1 VIPGLYRDRVIL
13 VFNLKLRVPQG
24 LAFETWETTDPHGRG
39 TGSSS
44 RQPAGLNPEGMPRG
58 VKGMSESAV
67 IAEQRTHEQKLDLLA
82 AVAVHVGLGLKA
94 GQELVMTASLDVL
107 PLARRIT
114 EQAYRA
120 GASLVTTL
128 YNDDEATLMRY
139 HFAPDE
145 SFDHAAKWLYD
156 GMGAAFKSGAARLAI
171 AAGNPMLLANEDA
184 GKVGRANRAV
194 SQAYRPALE
203 LITRHA
209 INWTIVSGATAAWAA
224 AMFPGDAPDV
234 ALARLW
240 DAIFETTRINCDDP
254 VGAWKTHDADLHRR
268 AARLNE
274 KRYAALQYR
283 GPGTDFRLGLAD
295 DHLWLGGGTTAGNGL
310 YCIPNMPT
318 EEVFTTPHK
327 DRADGTLTATKPL
340 SHQGTMIEGIQVR
353 FEKGRIVE
361 MHASKG
367 EEVLQKLI
375 DTDDGA
381 RRLGEVALVPHSS
394 PIAASGMLFLNTL
407 FDENAASHIALGQS
421 YSSCLRE
428 GDTLTK
434 ELLAARGANESLIHV
449 DWMIGSGKLD
459 IDGLTSTGAVEPLM
473 RQGEWV

>member
-1 VIPGLYRDRVIL
+1 MS
-13 VFNLKLRVPQG
+13 
-24 LAFETWETTDPHGRG
+24 LAMTTDG
-39 TGSSS
+39 
-44 RQPAGLNPEGMPRG
+44 QL
-58 VKGMSESAV
+58 
-67 IAEQRTHEQKLDLLA
+67 THEEKLDRLA
-82 AVAVHVGLGLKA
+82 EVAVRVGLGLQA
-94 GQELVMTASLDVL
+94 GQELVMTASLDAL

-114 EQAYRA
+114 EQAYRV

-128 YNDDEATLMRY
+128 FSDDEATLMRY

-145 SFDHAAKWLYD
+145 SFDQAAKWLYD

-171 AAGNPMLLANEDA
+171 AGGNPTLLSNEDA

-209 INWTIVSGATAAWAA
+209 INWTIVASATPAWASVV
-224 AMFPGDAPDV
+224 FPGDMPEIAI
-234 ALARLW
+234 AKLW
-240 DAIFETTRINCDDP
+240 DAIFETSRINGDDP
-254 VGAWKTHDADLHRR
+254 IAEWKAHDANLQKR
-268 AARLNE
+268 AALLNE
-274 KRYAALQYR
+274 KRYAALKYR

-327 DRADGTLTATKPL
+327 DRADGTVTATKPL
-340 SHQGTMIEGIQVR
+340 SHQGTMIEGIRVR

-361 MHASKG
+361 VHATRG
-367 EEVLQKLI
+367 QEVLQKLI
-375 DTDDGA
+375 ETDDGA

-394 PIAASGMLFLNTL
+394 PIATSGMLFLNTL
-407 FDENAASHIALGQS
+407 FDENAASHIALGQA
-421 YSSCLRE
+421 YSSCLRGGE
-428 GDTLTK
+428 RLTP
-434 ELLAARGANESLIHV
+434 EQLAAKGANDSLIHV
-449 DWMIGSGKLD
+449 DWMIGSEKLD
-459 IDGLTSTGAVEPLM
+459 IDGITSADVAEPLM

>member
-1 VIPGLYRDRVIL
+1 MTITAEV
-13 VFNLKLRVPQG
+13 
-24 LAFETWETTDPHGRG
+24 
-39 TGSSS
+39 
-44 RQPAGLNPEGMPRG
+44 
-58 VKGMSESAV
+58 AV
-67 IAEQRTHEQKLDLLA
+67 ERTYEQKLALLA
-82 AVAVHVGLGLKA
+82 EVAVKVGLGLKP
-94 GQELVMTASLDVL
+94 GQELVMTASLDSL
-107 PLARRIT
+107 ALARRIT

-128 YNDDEATLMRY
+128 YADDEAALMRY
-139 HFAPDE
+139 HFAPDA

-156 GMGAAFKSGAARLAI
+156 GMGAAFKSGAARLAV
-171 AAGNPMLLANEDA
+171 AGSNPALLSNEDPE
-184 GKVGRANRAV
+184 KVGRANRAV

-209 INWTIVSGATAAWAA
+209 INWTIVAGATPAWAA
-224 AMFPGDAPDV
+224 LMFPDDPPDV
-234 ALARLW
+234 ALAKVW
-240 DAIFETTRINCDDP
+240 EAIFQTTRINTADP
-254 VGAWKTHDADLHRR
+254 VAAWKTHDAALHHR
-268 AARLNE
+268 AAYLNE
-274 KRYAALQYR
+274 KRFSYLQYR

-327 DRADGTLTATKPL
+327 DRADGTVTATKPL

-353 FEKGRIVE
+353 FAEGRIVE
-361 MHASKG
+361 AHASRG
-367 EEVLQKLI
+367 QEVLQRLI

-394 PIAASGMLFLNTL
+394 PIAASGMLFLHTL
-407 FDENAASHIALGQS
+407 FDENAASHIALGQA

-428 GDTLTK
+428 GDKLTP
-434 ELLAARGANESLIHV
+434 EELAAKGANDSLIHV
-449 DWMIGSGKLD
+449 DWMIGSDKLD
-459 IDGLTSTGAVEPLM
+459 IDGITSSGSVEPLM

>member
-1 VIPGLYRDRVIL
+1 
-13 VFNLKLRVPQG
+13 
-24 LAFETWETTDPHGRG
+24 
-39 TGSSS
+39 
-44 RQPAGLNPEGMPRG
+44 
-58 VKGMSESAV
+58 MSEV
-67 IAEQRTHEQKLDLLA
+67 AELTEKRTHQQKLDLLA
-82 AVAVHVGLGLKA
+82 EVAVKVGLGLQS
-94 GQELVMTASLDVL
+94 GQELVMTSSLDTL

-128 YNDDEATLMRY
+128 YTDDEATLMRY
-139 HFAPDE
+139 HSAPDS

-171 AAGNPMLLANEDA
+171 AGGNPSLLSNEDPD
-184 GKVGRANRAV
+184 KVGRANRAV

-209 INWTIVSGATAAWAA
+209 INWTIVAGATPAWAA
-224 AMFPGDAPDV
+224 SMFPSDTPEI
-234 ALARLW
+234 ALAKCW
-240 DAIFETTRINCDDP
+240 EAIFQTTRINTPDP
-254 VGAWKTHDADLHRR
+254 IAAWKIHDAGLHRR
-268 AARLNE
+268 AAQLNE
-274 KRYAALQYR
+274 KRYSALQYR

-295 DHLWLGGGTTAGNGL
+295 DHLWLGGGTTAGNGF

-327 DRADGTLTATKPL
+327 DRADGTITATKPL

-361 MHASKG
+361 AYASRG
-367 EEVLQKLI
+367 QEVLQKLI

-407 FDENAASHIALGQS
+407 FDENAASHIALGQA
-421 YSSCLRE
+421 YSSCLRD
-428 GDTLTK
+428 GDKLTP
-434 ELLAARGANESLIHV
+434 EQLAAKGANESLIHV
-449 DWMIGSGKLD
+449 DWMIGSGQLD
-459 IDGLTSTGAVEPLM
+459 IDGITATGATEPLM